1 MSGDRCGSEAD
12 SAFASVLFPQPA
24 GQAVAAAGCGRY
36 RVRRRRC
43 ERRALI
49 LE

>member
-1 MSGDRCGSEAD
+1 MSGDRCGSGAD
-12 SAFASVLFPQPA
+12 SECASVLFPSRLGKPVRRRA
-24 GQAVAAAGCGRY
+24 RRY
-36 RVRRRRC
+36 WVRRRRC